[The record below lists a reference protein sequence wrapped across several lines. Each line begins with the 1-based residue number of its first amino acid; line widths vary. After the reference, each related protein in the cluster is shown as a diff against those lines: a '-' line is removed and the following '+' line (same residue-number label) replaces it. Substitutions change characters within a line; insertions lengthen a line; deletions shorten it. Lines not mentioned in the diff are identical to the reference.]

1 MCAGW
6 NLLEGRAGY
15 AISCFEQGLSG
26 GWRWNTPMHP
36 GEGRL
41 CQCPERFFAYPLL
54 HPPLSP
60 TTRSVQTHF
69 YTRVLFLAILI
80 SPFLFF
86 LLLSGEEQPNAGLNE
101 GITAVAARISRNK
114 STPRFSFSSFFF
126 FFFLFNSFQHL
137 LLVISCLPLRSCLP
151 RSAPSITRRCSA
163 NSKKGDDAEKRISK
177 GATRSNCNFVSGKY
191 CAFSGRDGLCCGGKL
206 RETER
211 FHPSPSSQCRSLLS
225 W

>member
-1 MCAGW
+1 MSRTILC
-6 NLLEGRAGY
+6 LSFVTSPIVTDHSQRANTFLY
-15 AISCFEQGLSG
+15 SCTFSCHSHLS
-26 GWRWNTPMHP
+26 
-36 GEGRL
+36 
-41 CQCPERFFAYPLL
+41 
-54 HPPLSP
+54 LS
-60 TTRSVQTHF
+60 
-69 YTRVLFLAILI
+69 LFSSSFRRRATECWIKRRNHRCCCSNFSKQI
-80 SPFLFF
+80 HSTLFF
-86 LLLSGEEQPNAGLNE
+86 LFL
-101 GITAVAARISRNK
+101 
-114 STPRFSFSSFFF
+114 FF

-225 W
+225 